1 MFKEDFGEATAVG
14 TVIGL
19 THVVVEAG
27 ALGPRHQTPS
37 LYAFKRGVGG
47 PIWSK
52 SIATGMKYG
61 GERVLFDMEAFLIS
75 FEVVVGERRVPF
87 FYFVLGL
94 GYFFPIPFTLE
105 IRFNAVKQSSF
116 YDFYPG
122 VRYS

>member
-1 MFKEDFGEATAVG
+1 MFKEDFGKATAVG
-14 TVIGL
+14 IVIGL
-19 THVVVEAG
+19 THVVVEEPDG
-27 ALGPRHQTPS
+27 VIPPS